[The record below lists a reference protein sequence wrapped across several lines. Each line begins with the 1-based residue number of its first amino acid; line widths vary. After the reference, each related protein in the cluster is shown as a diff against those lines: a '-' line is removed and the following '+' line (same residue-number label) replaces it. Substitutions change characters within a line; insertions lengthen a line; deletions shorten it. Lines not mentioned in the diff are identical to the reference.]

1 MTNIKKKMGRISTN
15 QQWMQ
20 RLRFMD
26 PTNPEE
32 VQLTVDFINEEIE
45 STGYNLIAA
54 IADKM
59 MDEDYYTFQ
68 MTIEQ
73 EHGDYDPEMVELFKV
88 KVGMAVSAMM
98 ERTLTDGNGRFC
110 GSSYEHQ
117 VADDEGFYPM
127 LENLIYGDGDN
138 LDWYELHRVS
148 PLNEGQ
154 LTKIAD
160 KFKKQPWYKKLIKI
174 MEDADD
180 ELYDYAANISAR
192 Y

>member
-1 MTNIKKKMGRISTN
+1 MGRISTN

-20 RLRFMD
+20 GLRFMD

-32 VQLTVDFINEEIE
+32 VQL
-45 STGYNLIAA
+45 TGYNLIAA

-73 EHGDYDPEMVELFKV
+73 EHGDYETEMVELFKV
-88 KVGMAVSAMM
+88 KVGMAVSAIM

-117 VADDEGFYPM
+117 VAGDEGFYPM
-127 LENLIYGDGDN
+127 FENLIYGDGDN

-160 KFKKQPWYKKLIKI
+160 KFKKQSWYKKLIKI

-180 ELYDYAANISAR
+180 ELYDYGANISAR